1 MGLEKRCALSVNWRG
16 RRRDISVVY
25 PLQTRDVPL
34 MSKADILTELPKLP
48 LSERREILDCLCAL
62 EDKELTAVH
71 QSWLDEALASGPAR
85 PATEADWKSAL
96 ERGLARG

>member
-1 MGLEKRCALSVNWRG
+1 
-16 RRRDISVVY
+16 
-25 PLQTRDVPL
+25 

-71 QSWLDEALASGPAR
+71 QNWIDEALASGPAR
-85 PATEADWKSAL
+85 PATDHDWKASL
-96 ERGLARG
+96 ERGLARAKKNS